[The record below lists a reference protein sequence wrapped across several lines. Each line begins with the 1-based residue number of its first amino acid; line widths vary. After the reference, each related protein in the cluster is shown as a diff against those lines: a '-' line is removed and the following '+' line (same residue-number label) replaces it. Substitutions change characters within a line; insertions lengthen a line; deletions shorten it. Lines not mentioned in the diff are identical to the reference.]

1 MRRPTRRA
9 VLRPL
14 GLLPLGLLPGC
25 ATLDDLLADSKEAL
39 PGQRETVVAPRRGLE
54 LEAVADR
61 RVVAVPPPTA
71 NADWPQPG
79 GAPGHAEGNLAV
91 TGLSPAWR
99 SSIGSGGGYR
109 RKITAQ
115 PVAAGGR
122 VFAMDSDG
130 AVSAFDAATG
140 ARVWRTDT
148 QGEEDRSTN
157 IGGGV
162 ATVGDFVY
170 ATTGRAEALAL
181 DAATGAVRWRSAL
194 GSPARSAPTEADGH
208 LFMNLLD
215 GKLLALSA
223 ATGERQWAYQTEPA
237 ATALLGQPAPAV
249 AEGLVVAGF
258 GTGELIAVRA
268 ESGGLAWSDS
278 LASARGR
285 NSILDLSAI
294 RALPVVADGRVYAIG
309 LGGLMVSIDLRS
321 GRRLWEREV
330 GGTETPCLAGDWLF
344 VQSAEQSLAAL
355 HKDDGRVSW
364 IAELPRYGDPRRSRD
379 PILWTGPVLASGLL
393 VLAGSNERM
402 ATVRAESGEV
412 LDTVRLAG
420 AASVPPIIA
429 GGAVLVVTD
438 DGSLQAFR

>member
-1 MRRPTRRA
+1 M
-9 VLRPL
+9 LRPL

-25 ATLDDLLADSKEAL
+25 AVLDDLLADSKDPL
-39 PGQRETVVAPRRGLE
+39 PGQREAVVAARRGLE
-54 LEAVADR
+54 VDAANRRAVT
-61 RVVAVPPPTA
+61 VPPPTA

-79 GAPGHAEGNLAV
+79 GAPGHAMGNLAV
-91 TGLSPAWR
+91 PGLAPAWR
-99 SSIGSGGGYR
+99 SDIGQGGGYR

-115 PVAAGGR
+115 PVLAGGR

-140 ARVWRTDT
+140 ARAWRTDT

-157 IGGGV
+157 IGGGI
-162 ATVGDFVY
+162 AAVGDVVY

-181 DAATGAVRWRSAL
+181 DAATGTVRWRSAL
-194 GSPARSAPTEADGH
+194 NSPARSAPTEADGR

-223 ATGERQWAYQTEPA
+223 ETGERQWVYQTEPA
-237 ATALLGQPAPAV
+237 KTALLGQPAPAV
-249 AEGLVVAGF
+249 SEGLVVAGF
-258 GTGELIAVRA
+258 ATGELIAVRA

-344 VQSAEQSLAAL
+344 VQSAEQALAAL

-364 IAELPRYGDPRRSRD
+364 ITELPRYGNPDRSRD
-379 PILWTGPVLASGLL
+379 PIFWSGPVMASGRL

-402 ATVRAESGEV
+402 AAVQAESGE
-412 LDTVRLAG
+412 LLETVRLSN
-420 AASVPPIIA
+420 AAFVPPIAA
-429 GGAVLVVTD
+429 GGAVYVVTD